1 MPASVRCTADK
12 VLQKSPTKATIGV
25 SIIGAGER
33 GIYYIGTRM
42 AEIAAETGF
51 RIVNVHDTLADR
63 ARYAAEH
70 LNGVYA
76 AGGFSHT
83 VSPVAD
89 LQAAIC
95 DPAVDLVMVTTH
107 TDAHRAPVEIAARA
121 GKRVY
126 LDKPIAVTL
135 EDASAI
141 LEAEA
146 LSGEP
151 VMMGFTRRYERPWIE
166 AVDIARKGRIGD
178 PQMILLRSVIP
189 YTRYL
194 QLWHRN
200 QAKSGGAI
208 NDKCSH
214 HFDVLNWIAG
224 SPAVSVSAIG
234 GRSGI
239 FKPDP
244 GAPQRCSEC
253 ARQCPYR
260 RHHTLVDR
268 FEGVG
273 RVANESWTHAD
284 RIEDRNDNCVYLP
297 GADIDDHAIVSV
309 TYENGMTACLFFTI
323 FGPWAPDQET
333 LEIVGSSGRL
343 RMERHSGE
351 IDLVSAHGH
360 RNETIRFAD
369 PDRGSTHFG
378 ADLELVRT
386 MRGFMDGDAPPV
398 GPKDGLMSLRM
409 VHAALWSLRNNGQPI
424 NPALAM
430 DMVEAA

>member
-1 MPASVRCTADK
+1 MF
-12 VLQKSPTKATIGV
+12 QKFPQLDVIGV
-25 SIIGAGER
+25 CIIGAGER
-33 GIYYIGTRM
+33 GVYYIGTRM

-51 RIVNVHDTLADR
+51 RIVNVHDTVPDR
-63 ARYAAEH
+63 ARYAADH
-70 LNGVYA
+70 LNAAYA
-76 AGGFSHT
+76 ARGIEHT
-83 VSPVAD
+83 VTVVHD
-89 LQAAIC
+89 LEGAIA
-95 DPAVDLVMVTTH
+95 DPAVDLVLVTTH
-107 TDAHRAPVEIAARA
+107 TDAHRLPVELAAGA

-126 LDKPIAVTL
+126 LDKPISVTL
-135 EDASAI
+135 DDAEAI
-141 LEAEA
+141 LRAEA
-146 LSGEP
+146 ASNP

-166 AVDIARKGRIGD
+166 AVGLAHSGRIGA

-224 SPAVSVSAIG
+224 SRPVSVSAIG

-244 GAPQRCSEC
+244 EAPRRCSEC
-253 ARQCPYR
+253 DRDCPYR

-273 RVANESWTHAD
+273 RVANESWLFAN

-309 TYENGMTACLFFTI
+309 AYENGMTACLFFTI
-323 FGPWAPDQET
+323 FGPWAQDQET

-343 RMERHSGE
+343 RMERHSGT
-351 IDLVSAHGH
+351 IDVVSAHGH
-360 RNETIRFAD
+360 KTETIAFAD
-369 PDRGSTHFG
+369 PDRASTHFG

-386 MRGFMDGDAPPV
+386 MRGFMGGEAPPV
-398 GPKDGLMSLRM
+398 GCRDGLNSLRM
-409 VHAALWSLRNNGQPI
+409 VHAALWSLRQGGQPVD
-424 NPALAM
+424 PAQVTDALR
-430 DMVEAA
+430 AA